1 VQAVKQ
7 KMAELEISLYNAK
20 QNVQIE
26 AVVLEYHPEIRAAA
40 ARAAA
45 AGRVLKA
52 DDLADRVSDTE
63 FLNQLQASVNVW
75 IQKIERV
82 TKIER
87 SEKML
92 SVCSF
97 APLSL
102 WRCLLLQ

>member
-1 VQAVKQ
+1 
-7 KMAELEISLYNAK
+7 MAELEISLYNAK

-40 ARAAA
+40 ARAIA

-52 DDLADRVSDTE
+52 DDLADRVADTE

-87 SEKML
+87 F
-92 SVCSF
+92 V
-97 APLSL
+97 
-102 WRCLLLQ
+102 LLCCCCCC